1 MIVVTI
7 LLCSQTNLYT
17 NRNVIVKR
25 MYRCTRLR
33 EVMFVLGCLNDVIQN
48 DIFVSAQQTSKMSRK
63 EQKQSTKPRPLVL
76 NVRWFAPFLS
86 GGGYSSEALSYVVE
100 LEKHIN
106 VAVVQH
112 GDSVNAQFVE
122 GLPSAVKETLQR
134 AMYTRFPPRSTIDI
148 CHSEPGAWSV
158 PTPMYPT
165 STCPSQDRLYAV
177 GRTMFET
184 DRLPDGWSRRLKA
197 MDEVWVPSAFHEKI
211 FHDAGVAR
219 ENIHVIP
226 EAVDTKIFD
235 PSKASPHRLLAK
247 DKRFKFLS
255 VFKWETRKGWDIL
268 IEAFLSQFPARD
280 NKAVLYI
287 KTMHYH
293 TDGDFKQKI
302 LKFASEALGLNDP
315 SDISNIIVLDQ
326 DLALEE
332 MAQLYASSDC
342 FVLPSRGE
350 GWGRPHIEAMA
361 MGIPVV
367 ATNWSGNTE
376 FMKPHN
382 SFLIPIEGLE
392 PVRQGA
398 FVGHMWAKPSVKG
411 LKSIL
416 QQIFDNPGQARKKA
430 QVGMREVR
438 ELYNPSA
445 VSQVVIRR
453 LQEIEQL
460 VSKRS
465 PEGEL

>member
-1 MIVVTI
+1 MDLQTTSGVT
-7 LLCSQTNLYT
+7 
-17 NRNVIVKR
+17 
-25 MYRCTRLR
+25 
-33 EVMFVLGCLNDVIQN
+33 
-48 DIFVSAQQTSKMSRK
+48 SRFFQ
-63 EQKQSTKPRPLVL
+63 E
-76 NVRWFAPFLS
+76 
-86 GGGYSSEALSYVVE
+86 
-100 LEKHIN
+100 
-106 VAVVQH
+106 
-112 GDSVNAQFVE
+112 
-122 GLPSAVKETLQR
+122 
-134 AMYTRFPPRSTIDI
+134 
-148 CHSEPGAWSV
+148 
-158 PTPMYPT
+158 
-165 STCPSQDRLYAV
+165 
-177 GRTMFET
+177 
-184 DRLPDGWSRRLKA
+184 
-197 MDEVWVPSAFHEKI
+197 I

-235 PSKASPHRLLAK
+235 PSKAS
-247 DKRFKFLS
+247 S
-255 VFKWETRKGWDIL
+255 WETRKGWDIL

-280 NKAVLYI
+280 NKVIAAQESAVLYI

-315 SDISNIIVLDQ
+315 SQHNCVRPGPCPGGDGSTLCRTSPPLV
-326 DLALEE
+326 DLPHCGSELGLLRPALT
-332 MAQLYASSDC
+332 
-342 FVLPSRGE
+342 
-350 GWGRPHIEAMA
+350 GRR
-361 MGIPVV
+361 
-367 ATNWSGNTE
+367 
-376 FMKPHN
+376 
-382 SFLIPIEGLE
+382 GLE